1 MKGRDLSILEGTIP
15 QWAEGLSTKMKTL
28 RQHSLS
34 LEVCTKNLLNMRQD
48 HYIQSP

>member
-1 MKGRDLSILEGTIP
+1 MKGRDLSILEGTNP
-15 QWAEGLSTKMKTL
+15 QWAGLSTKMKTL

-34 LEVCTKNLLNMRQD
+34 PEVSTQDFLNMQQD